1 MADVFEDRPELV
13 AHRER
18 LFDLIEAT
26 PHLIWQLL
34 TKRPQNIHP
43 MTQYRWFHGFPFNV
57 WVGTTVEDQ
66 QRAYERIPILAKFQE
81 LASLSEALSME
92 HATSF
97 RAMSQFVSLWNDGDR
112 DEAVEVLKGAGFRI
126 TA

>member
-1 MADVFEDRPELV
+1 MWLFGICALALATFGAMELV
-13 AHRER
+13 VAWRQR
-18 LFDLIEAT
+18 LAAYALADEHANARNEL
-26 PHLIWQLL
+26 
-34 TKRPQNIHP
+34 
-43 MTQYRWFHGFPFNV
+43 
-57 WVGTTVEDQ
+57 ED
-66 QRAYERIPILAKFQE
+66 KFQE